1 MAKPHQ
7 PKSPP
12 PAFVGTSRLGN
23 GERTINFRT
32 PGPPRMI
39 YKYAGDNALIATMV
53 RWAGRSPGKALK
65 LAKAKLSLYDRE
77 MLCPIC
83 GSPAREGARHCS
95 GMGHE
100 LPPWPAARTP
110 SERSG
115 GALPSG
121 YAVEHVGGRWEATSP
136 DGRVLG
142 VDFATRGAAVAAC
155 VADAGRGGRRGGKGH
170 GPGYVVLAPEWRPPW
185 PKGTR
190 LRYGYSNEGVVV
202 GTVLGGYRDEP
213 GLVKIKDDV
222 TGEVRAV
229 REDAVLGSAPRGGK
243 GRRAKLVATLIH
255 VKPSKRGRMAFLS
268 LSRPVAY
275 RETYDGA
282 PLERAEHVVV
292 SESASFDP
300 ETHEPIIVETAIFPA
315 YPDGRIASGRML
327 KQYRNLIDWRR
338 AVERAGWEL
347 IEAAGNGGKLRA
359 GHARPA
365 PGYHV
370 VSQAGAWDAQSPSG
384 RRGKPCATR
393 AEAVAWTW
401 QDHAALPAARAGSR
415 GGKARTAAATC
426 PGCGGGG
433 GCAWC
438 AGKGCFQCAGT
449 GLCTYCGGVGARRRG
464 GKARYA
470 VHYDAKHTGEPHV
483 QAADSKWH
491 AQQWARILREGGHYV
506 RAVQPVG
513 ARVDALA
520 RAVKKLTR

>member
-12 PAFVGTSRLGN
+12 PAFVGTSLLGN
-23 GERTINFRT
+23 GERTINFRA

-39 YKYAGDNALIATMV
+39 YKYAGDDALIATMV

-83 GSPAREGARHCS
+83 GSPAREGARYCS

-115 GALPSG
+115 GALPPG
-121 YAVEHVGGRWEATSP
+121 YAVERVGGRWEATSP

-142 VDFATRGAAVAAC
+142 VDFTTRGAAVAAC
-155 VADAGRGGRRGGKGH
+155 VADAGRG
-170 GPGYVVLAPEWRPPW
+170 
-185 PKGTR
+185 
-190 LRYGYSNEGVVV
+190 
-202 GTVLGGYRDEP
+202 
-213 GLVKIKDDV
+213 
-222 TGEVRAV
+222 
-229 REDAVLGSAPRGGK
+229 APRGGK

-282 PLERAEHVVV
+282 PLEHAEHAVV

-315 YPDGRIASGRML
+315 HPDGRIASGRML
-327 KQYRNLIDWRR
+327 KQYRNLVDWRKEV
-338 AVERAGWEL
+338 ARAGWEL
-347 IEAAGNGGKLRA
+347 VEAAG
-359 GHARPA
+359 
-365 PGYHV
+365 
-370 VSQAGAWDAQSPSG
+370 
-384 RRGKPCATR
+384 
-393 AEAVAWTW
+393 
-401 QDHAALPAARAGSR
+401 
-415 GGKARTAAATC
+415 GGKARAATATC

-438 AGKGCFQCAGT
+438 AGKGCVQCAGT
-449 GLCTYCGGVGARRRG
+449 GLCGYCGGVGARRRG
-464 GKARYA
+464 GKVRYR

-483 QAADSKWH
+483 QEASSKWH
-491 AQQWARILREGGHYV
+491 AQQWARILREGGHHV
-506 RAVQPVG
+506 RAVQP
-513 ARVDALA
+513 ATRVDALA
-520 RAVKKLTR
+520 DAVKKLTR